1 MKKKMP
7 TATKLPSGSW
17 RCLVTVNGKR
27 VSITADTP
35 SEAQAKAIALRAGL
49 IDKKKEKRGVKTL
62 SEAIDEYID
71 QKFNVLSPAT
81 VRGYNTIKRNR
92 FKTIINRNIFDLS
105 KDDVQRAINDEV
117 KVASAKTI
125 KNAYGLVRTVL
136 EANEIYIRGIKLPQ
150 IIKPNKKYIQEEEI
164 SKLLE
169 AIKGD
174 QCEAAI
180 LLALCTGMRRS
191 EIIGLCSDC
200 INVEACTV
208 TVRRKMVPNDKN
220 KMVLV
225 GGAKNEMS
233 QRTVICPKFV
243 MDKIEPLIKENK
255 TTPIFKFHPDTLRKH
270 IHKACEIAGITD
282 TATHGLRHTNAAL
295 MKYLG
300 VDDAH
305 AMQRGGWS
313 SEATYK
319 KTYSYVFESAAKTGD
334 ESINNYFDSLTN
346 REKNAHETAHEIQK
360 HIDK

>member
-1 MKKKMP
+1 
-7 TATKLPSGSW
+7 
-17 RCLVTVNGKR
+17 
-27 VSITADTP
+27 
-35 SEAQAKAIALRAGL
+35 
-49 IDKKKEKRGVKTL
+49 
-62 SEAIDEYID
+62 
-71 QKFNVLSPAT
+71 
-81 VRGYNTIKRNR
+81 
-92 FKTIINRNIFDLS
+92 
-105 KDDVQRAINDEV
+105 
-117 KVASAKTI
+117 
-125 KNAYGLVRTVL
+125 
-136 EANEIYIRGIKLPQ
+136 
-150 IIKPNKKYIQEEEI
+150 
-164 SKLLE
+164 
-169 AIKGD
+169 
-174 QCEAAI
+174 
-180 LLALCTGMRRS
+180 
-191 EIIGLCSDC
+191 
-200 INVEACTV
+200 
-208 TVRRKMVPNDKN
+208 MVPNDKN

-346 REKNAHETAHEIQK
+346 REKIAHETAHKILK